1 MDKLINVNDLVLNA
15 ENPRKITEFM
25 QGKLTQSILL
35 SPWMHKLKPICI
47 DDQSVIWSGN
57 QRCTSYRHIT
67 TMDADTIEDTLAQQT
82 VYRDKT
88 VEEQQQLINFWL
100 EWQKNPI
107 VPCRTLDGWTDAEKK
122 ELLVRDNLHAGED
135 DPEILRKH
143 FDRDLIADFF
153 GSVSW
158 DLYDYGDKIND
169 QQLEANKNT
178 LKKFKCGYVEFYLT
192 DSEYDMLC
200 KAAEE
205 FKEAHDG
212 SLEGFLMSILDPDG
226 TYMAQKE
233 AEAAAAEAAESDEA
247 DEAGETTEA
256 EGGDNP
262 DDIELPQ

>member
-1 MDKLINVNDLVLNA
+1 MDKLIDVKELVLNA
-15 ENPRKITEFM
+15 DNPRKITDFM

-47 DDQSVIWSGN
+47 DDKFIIWSGN
-57 QRCTSYRHIT
+57 QRCQSYRNISS
-67 TMDADTIEDTLAQQT
+67 MDADTIEDMLSQQT

-88 VEEQQQLINFWL
+88 AEEQQKLIAFWL
-100 EWQKNPI
+100 EWQKDPK
-107 VPCRTLDGWTDAEKK
+107 VPCRFLDGWTDEEKK

-135 DPEILRKH
+135 DPEILRRH

-169 QQLEANKNT
+169 QQLEANKNN

-192 DSEYDMLC
+192 DTEYDLLT
-200 KAAEE
+200 
-205 FKEAHDG
+205 KEAEAYREVHDG

-226 TYMAQKE
+226 TYAARLAEEQ
-233 AEAAAAEAAESDEA
+233 EAAAQ
-247 DEAGETTEA
+247 EA
-256 EGGDNP
+256 EGNDNQ
-262 DDIELPQ
+262 ESEQTEE

>member
-1 MDKLINVNDLVLNA
+1 MDKLINISELVVNA

-35 SPWMHKLKPICI
+35 SPWMHRLKPICI
-47 DDQSVIWSGN
+47 DDRCVIWSGN
-57 QRCTSYRHIT
+57 QRCASYRAIVS
-67 TMDADTIEDTLAQQT
+67 MDEDTIEDMLSQQT

-88 VEEQQQLINFWL
+88 AEQQQGLVAFWM
-100 EWQKNPI
+100 EWKKNPV
-107 VPCRTLDGWTDAEKK
+107 VPCRTLDGWTDDEKK

-158 DLYDYGDKIND
+158 DLYEYGDKIND

-192 DSEYDMLC
+192 DSEYEMLC
-200 KAAEE
+200 RVAEE
-205 FKEAHDG
+205 YKERHEG

-226 TYMAQKE
+226 TYAEEMQ
-233 AEAAAAEAAESDEA
+233 AEADAGTEDEE
-247 DEAGETTEA
+247 DVWNEGEK
-256 EGGDNP
+256 
-262 DDIELPQ
+262 DDFELPM